1 MVSYCRTLAG
11 NSMLEVKPTGPRDH
25 VRNNIEHFCNFN
37 FVLNLLLPVYYATFS
52 NNEVLRLFNS
62 GLTWISQWV
71 NFGSEFYVFLQKKK
85 SHNFI
90 MLTCTTDWKSQIV
103 FPRNGDAEVWIVG
116 KYLSHA
122 RWRWQKGSLSY
133 MFCCYSRTTFI
144 RLNLIIANN
153 STPIFTARCSACAVL
168 AMGLCLSVCLSQV
181 GVLLK
186 RLNVGSLKQN
196 HTIAQGL

>member
-1 MVSYCRTLAG
+1 MWGTILSTFVTLT
-11 NSMLEVKPTGPRDH
+11 SFWTCYYRCIMPLFQTMRCCDCLILDSLEFHDG
-25 VRNNIEHFCNFN
+25 
-37 FVLNLLLPVYYATFS
+37 
-52 NNEVLRLFNS
+52 
-62 GLTWISQWV
+62 WISGAS
-71 NFGSEFYVFLQKKK
+71 FMFFLQKKK